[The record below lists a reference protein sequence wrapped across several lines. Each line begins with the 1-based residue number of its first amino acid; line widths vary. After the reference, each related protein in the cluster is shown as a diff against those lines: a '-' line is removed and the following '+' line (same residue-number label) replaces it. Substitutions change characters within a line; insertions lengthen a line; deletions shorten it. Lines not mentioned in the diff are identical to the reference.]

1 MFLRIPH
8 FQKPHETTKYVTGHQ
23 WSPYSPALCLEV
35 VRPRQAA
42 GDRRVELRIFG
53 DLVRDE
59 ARGLSGSRNMG
70 MKKAWGITNTDYIL
84 IILDYTEY

>member
-1 MFLRIPH
+1 M
-8 FQKPHETTKYVTGHQ
+8 KPPNTSQVTNGHHTAQ
-23 WSPYSPALCLEV
+23 LCASKV

-84 IILDYTEY
+84 IILDYTEYWWLLVAVWRL